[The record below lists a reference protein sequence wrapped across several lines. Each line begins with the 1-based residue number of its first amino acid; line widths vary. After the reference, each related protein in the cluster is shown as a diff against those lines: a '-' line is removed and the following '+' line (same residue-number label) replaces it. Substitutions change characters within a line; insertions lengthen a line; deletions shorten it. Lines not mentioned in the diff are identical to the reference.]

1 MSDSSSGV
9 TLNNA
14 ASQFLGNLS
23 SDSARVSAPEIKRF
37 VSWFH
42 GEKPIGSLSPLD
54 VAGYSERFSASDTD
68 HMNKV
73 ESLRKFLAY
82 ARKEGWTESN
92 LSVHLKARK
101 DKALPPTKVSREQA
115 QSDLG
120 VLTQQGYEDIQ
131 KELVSLRSQRPAV
144 LEDIRRAAA
153 DKDFKENAPL
163 HAAREQ
169 LGHID
174 GRIQELEA
182 ITKTATIIDQ
192 SEKSRS
198 RVTVGNTV
206 VLVAVATGK
215 VQTYKIVGP
224 KESDPTKGKISH
236 VSPIGKA
243 IIGKKQGD
251 TVEVTVPA
259 GKIQYRIDKVAG

>member
-1 MSDSSSGV
+1 M
-9 TLNNA
+9 TLND
-14 ASQFLGNLS
+14 ASTHFLRTLAP
-23 SDSARVSAPEIKRF
+23 DDARAYQPEIKRF

-42 GEKPIGSLSPLD
+42 GEKAIESLVPMD
-54 VAGYSERFSASDTD
+54 VAGYSERFSSSDTELE
-68 HMNKV
+68 HKL
-73 ESLRKFLAY
+73 EILRKFLAY
-82 ARKEGWTESN
+82 AKKEGWTESN

-101 DKALPPTKVSREQA
+101 EKSIQSAGTQPT
-115 QSDLG
+115 QSDMG
-120 VLTQQGYEDIQ
+120 VLTQQGFDDIQ
-131 KELVSLRSQRPAV
+131 QELISLKSQRPLV

-174 GRIQELEA
+174 GRIQELDA
-182 ITKTATIIDQ
+182 IVNNATIIDQ

-215 VQTYKIVGP
+215 VQTFKIVGP
-224 KESDPTKGKISH
+224 KESDPAKGKISH

-243 IIGKKQGD
+243 ILGKKVGD
-251 TVEVTVPA
+251 IVDVVVPA
-259 GKIQYRIDKVAG
+259 GKVKYRVDKVDN

>member
-1 MSDSSSGV
+1 M
-9 TLNNA
+9 
-14 ASQFLGNLS
+14 
-23 SDSARVSAPEIKRF
+23 RF
-37 VSWFH
+37 VSWFR
-42 GEKPIGSLSPLD
+42 GEKPVNGLTPMD
-54 VAGYSERFSASDTD
+54 VSGFSERFSASDTEQS
-68 HMNKV
+68 HKL
-73 ESLRKFLAY
+73 EILRKFLAY
-82 ARKEGWTESN
+82 VKKEGWTEIN

-101 DKALPPTKVSREQA
+101 EKAPAAPSQQQI
-115 QSDLG
+115 QSDLA
-120 VLTQQGYEDIQ
+120 VVTQQGFEDIQ
-131 KELVSLRSQRPAV
+131 KELVSLRSQRPSV

-182 ITKTATIIDQ
+182 IVKSATIIGQ
-192 SEKSRS
+192 NEKSRS
-198 RVTVGNTV
+198 RVTLGATV
-206 VLVAVATGK
+206 VLVAPATGK
-215 VQTYKIVGP
+215 TQTYKIVGP
-224 KESDPTKGKISH
+224 KESDPAKGKISH

-259 GKIQYRIDKVAG
+259 GKIHYRIEKVDCL

>member
-1 MSDSSSGV
+1 MSDSLSGK
-9 TLNNA
+9 TLNEA
-14 ASQFLGNLS
+14 SSQFLGSLTP
-23 SDSARVSAPEIKRF
+23 DVSKEYAPEIKRF

-42 GEKPIGSLSPLD
+42 GEKLVESLTPMD

-68 HMNKV
+68 HTRKV
-73 ESLRKFLAY
+73 EILRKFMSY
-82 ARKEGWTESN
+82 IRKEGWTESN

-101 DKALPPTKVSREQA
+101 DKTMSTVRTQQT
-115 QSDLG
+115 QSDMG
-120 VLTQQGYEDIQ
+120 VLTQHGYDDIQ
-131 KELVSLRSQRPAV
+131 KELVSLKSQRPQV

-174 GRIQELEA
+174 GRIKELET
-182 ITKTATIIDQ
+182 ISKTATIINQ
-192 SEKSRS
+192 SDKPRS

-206 VLVAVATGK
+206 TLLGVVSGK
-215 VQTYKIVGP
+215 IQRYTIVGP
-224 KESDPTKGKISH
+224 KESDPAEGKISH

-243 IIGKKQGD
+243 IIGRKEGD
-251 TVEVTVPA
+251 IVEVIIPS
-259 GKIQYRIDKVAG
+259 GKIHYRIEKVEN